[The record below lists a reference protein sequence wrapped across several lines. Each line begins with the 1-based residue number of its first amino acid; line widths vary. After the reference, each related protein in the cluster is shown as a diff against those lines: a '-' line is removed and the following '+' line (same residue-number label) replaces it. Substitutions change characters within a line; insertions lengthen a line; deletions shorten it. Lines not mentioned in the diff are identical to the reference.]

1 MFDDSTTLI
10 IFGTNI
16 LVYPSSSIKFYMGR
30 DSPSPLFLCGS
41 HTICINCGWLE
52 LFHFVIDLDRKGIS
66 NLRNSATVYWNLKVL
81 CLTSA
86 INSHLGTSV
95 KLSANVSI
103 VQRKFIWG
111 KCSEGSRTE
120 KKQKN
125 KFTIWTSKNKT
136 YSSLFQ
142 NKYKQ
147 TTRISKSHHSKHEH
161 LPTSTRREKYRKSIL
176 VVYHKET
183 KWLIH

>member
-66 NLRNSATVYWNLKVL
+66 NLRNSATVHWNLKVL
-81 CLTSA
+81 CLTSV
-86 INSHLGTSV
+86 INSHLVASV

-103 VQRKFIWG
+103 CAEKGYPRKMFWRQSNR
-111 KCSEGSRTE
+111 KKKAE
-120 KKQKN
+120 KKTP
-125 KFTIWTSKNKT
+125 TIWTSKNKT
-136 YSSLFQ
+136 YSSLFSEE
-142 NKYKQ
+142 
-147 TTRISKSHHSKHEH
+147 I
-161 LPTSTRREKYRKSIL
+161 
-176 VVYHKET
+176 
-183 KWLIH
+183 

>member
-81 CLTSA
+81 CLTSV
-86 INSHLGTSV
+86 INSHLVASV
-95 KLSANVSI
+95 KLSANLSI
-103 VQRKFIWG
+103 SAEKGYPRKMFWRQS
-111 KCSEGSRTE
+111 KRK
-120 KKQKN
+120 KKQK
-125 KFTIWTSKNKT
+125 KKHQPFEHQRTKLIA
-136 YSSLFQ
+136 LFFQ
-142 NKYKQ
+142 KKYK
-147 TTRISKSHHSKHEH
+147 
-161 LPTSTRREKYRKSIL
+161 
-176 VVYHKET
+176 
-183 KWLIH
+183 